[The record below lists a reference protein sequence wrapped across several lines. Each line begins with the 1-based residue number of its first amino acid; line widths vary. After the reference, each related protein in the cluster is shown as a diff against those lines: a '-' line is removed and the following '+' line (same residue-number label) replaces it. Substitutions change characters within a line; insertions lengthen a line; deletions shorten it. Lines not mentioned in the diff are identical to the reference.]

1 MSNLKLKFQEA
12 FKYRN
17 TVADIVKRDAS
28 EEWQKHAIMNGLN
41 CESYSA
47 SAPQPPR
54 LVDGF
59 CDDSSAYNIII
70 INIIITVIKHMAKNQ
85 CCYKTFLRISR
96 QRPRQRSRPCHRG
109 LETQTEKTLSPRSWD
124 QDWEDMV
131 TEVLRPRPCHQGLE
145 TKTEKTWSPRSWD
158 PDWEDLV
165 TEVMRPGW
173 DLVTEILRPRPIR
186 PCHQG
191 LEITTLQPKT
201 YHWIPPVT
209 SSCHPV
215 DSEAIFLHPFRH
227 LANTS

>member
-1 MSNLKLKFQEA
+1 M
-12 FKYRN
+12 
-17 TVADIVKRDAS
+17 
-28 EEWQKHAIMNGLN
+28 MNGLN

-70 INIIITVIKHMAKNQ
+70 INIIITVIKHTAKNQ

-124 QDWEDMV
+124 QGLV
-131 TEVLRPRPCHQGLE
+131 TKVLRPRLRRPCHRGLE
-145 TKTEKTWSPRSWD
+145 TKALSPRSWD

-165 TEVMRPGW
+165 TKVLKPRPCHQGLETQTEKTLSSRSWDRDW

-201 YHWIPPVT
+201 FHWIPPVT

-227 LANTS
+227 LANTSQITSAWTSCMP